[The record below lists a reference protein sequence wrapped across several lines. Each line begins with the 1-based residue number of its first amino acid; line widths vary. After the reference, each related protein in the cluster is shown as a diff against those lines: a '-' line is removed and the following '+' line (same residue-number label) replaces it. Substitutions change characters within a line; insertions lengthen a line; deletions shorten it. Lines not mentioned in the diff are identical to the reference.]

1 LKLDGFFFNLKAYNT
16 DWFLVVLGYGDSSGI
31 CRFGLKIID
40 IGLTSFF
47 LFNFFGETM
56 YAYEGSR
63 FIGQSVTQLAASE
76 LTIMGRTIVV
86 EHWRYNIPYV
96 S

>member
-47 LFNFFGETM
+47 LFNFF
-56 YAYEGSR
+56 
-63 FIGQSVTQLAASE
+63 SE
-76 LTIMGRTIVV
+76 LHAIERQLD
-86 EHWRYNIPYV
+86 YF
-96 S
+96 SSS